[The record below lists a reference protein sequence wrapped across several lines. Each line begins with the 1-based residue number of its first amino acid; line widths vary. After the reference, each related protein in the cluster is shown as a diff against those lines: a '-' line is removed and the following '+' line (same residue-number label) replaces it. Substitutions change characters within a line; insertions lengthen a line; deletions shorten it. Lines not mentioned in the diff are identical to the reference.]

1 MTRLD
6 TDLIGLQIVAMDDA
20 SVVGE
25 VDGLVIDDIAVKVAG
40 FLVDLGLYEAS
51 VLPFGSVR
59 AIGNDAIIV
68 PSGSALIPIS
78 EDTAL
83 EALACKEISV
93 SDAKAITK
101 SGKTVG
107 TIGDFYVDTDN
118 GEIVGLEFIA
128 ADRSVYPK
136 ETAVL
141 PASTV
146 HRLGRD
152 LVVLNDDYAQHL
164 LKDAS
169 SLDRLD
175 RTRTSTPTAAAELT
189 PVPAAEPTPA
199 AAAES
204 SPVAPLASP
213 AAESGSLEET
223 AGTAIAEA
231 APETMGVAAEETAE
245 PFSAGVTEAP
255 AEEAAPVEESES
267 PVAEV
272 AEPVAA
278 SETATVHAP
287 EPAQAELDFADD
299 TVTQEVVAPA
309 VDGGAPAAAEPPAP
323 AAPAAGAEEDTFTT
337 QQKHFLIGK
346 RVLRRIEGP
355 NGELIAE
362 EGDLVTFEMIQKAK
376 SSDQLLIL
384 SLNVE

>member
-68 PSGSALIPIS
+68 PSGSSLIRIS
-78 EDTAL
+78 EDTTL
-83 EALACKEISV
+83 EALACKEIAV

-107 TIGDFYVDTDN
+107 TIGDFYVDTDS
-118 GEIVGLEFIA
+118 GEIVGFEFIA

-141 PASTV
+141 PVSTV

-152 LVVLNDDYAQHL
+152 LVVLNDDYARHL

-169 SLDRLD
+169 SLNRLD
-175 RTRTSTPTAAAELT
+175 RTRTSAPA
-189 PVPAAEPTPA
+189 PAAESTPA
-199 AAAES
+199 APPE
-204 SPVAPLASP
+204 SP
-213 AAESGSLEET
+213 AAEADSLEET
-223 AGTAIAEA
+223 AGMAIAEA
-231 APETMGVAAEETAE
+231 TPETMGVAAEDTAE
-245 PFSAGVTEAP
+245 PLSAGVTAAP
-255 AEEAAPVEESES
+255 GEEAAPVEESES

-272 AEPVAA
+272 VEPVAA
-278 SETATVHAP
+278 PETAAMQTQ

-299 TVTQEVVAPA
+299 TVTQEVPAPA
-309 VDGGAPAAAEPPAP
+309 VDGEAPAAAEPPAP
-323 AAPAAGAEEDTFTT
+323 AAPVSGTEEDTFTT
-337 QQKHFLIGK
+337 QQRHFLIGK

-355 NGELIAE
+355 NGELIAD
-362 EGDLVTFEMIQKAK
+362 EGDLVTFEIIQKAK